1 MLVISHFPGAPRIRV
16 HQFRDVLAF
25 VDTVKY
31 FVDGESVSVRSAAW
45 HFVELVGVRAKEDKS
60 LAARHG

>member
-16 HQFRDVLAF
+16 HQFRDVLTF

-31 FVDGESVSVRSAAW
+31 FIESVSVRSAAW
-45 HFVELVGVRAKEDKS
+45 HFFELVGVRAKEDKS